1 MFCPGTELQARPVF
15 RTLDSFRACPQPVK
29 HPAGSTRF
37 LSVSLKLHLSL
48 PICQQDSY
56 FRSERFVIRGKKENT
71 LIASFCEPTL
81 PQYP

>member
-1 MFCPGTELQARPVF
+1 MEPVWVFCPGTELQARPVF

-37 LSVSLKLHLSL
+37 LSVSLKLHLYL

-56 FRSERFVIRGKKENT
+56 FRSERFVIRGKKGKLFNS
-71 LIASFCEPTL
+71 LFL
-81 PQYP
+81 